1 MPGSARSTGSS
12 SPTAWASSAEPC
24 SDAAI
29 GSSVNSRCSHAP
41 AIVSS
46 ARRLVV
52 TFSMPSLTICWAA
65 AGSPLASSMASP
77 RPADEVADDRRVVL
91 EVPGGDDQVGRHEL
105 PVRPELGLVQEDLAA
120 AFVHQAG
127 GPRLGH
133 PGAVELAGLERGQRV
148 GVVLRGDRHVAAA
161 ARVGLEA
168 LLLEPRPQGHVLGV
182 AERRRGQLRRRRG
195 RPASS
200 MPSRTTSDAPP
211 DVVPATMRSA
221 SPPERA

>member
-24 SDAAI
+24 SDDAI

-52 TFSMPSLTICWAA
+52 TFSMPSLTTCWAA

-77 RPADEVADDRRVVL
+77 RPRMRSRTTAGWSSRYPVATIRWVVTNCPSGQISDSSRRTLPPPSFTRRVAHGSGTQAPSSSPAWNAASVSALSCGVIATSPPPLVSVSKPCSWSHARRATSWVL
-91 EVPGGDDQVGRHEL
+91 PSD
-105 PVRPELGLVQEDLAA
+105 
-120 AFVHQAG
+120 
-127 GPRLGH
+127 
-133 PGAVELAGLERGQRV
+133 
-148 GVVLRGDRHVAAA
+148 
-161 ARVGLEA
+161 
-168 LLLEPRPQGHVLGV
+168 GV
-182 AERRRGQLRRRRG
+182 ASLV
-195 RPASS
+195 PARSAGVS
-200 MPSRTTSDAPP
+200 MPSRTTSAAPP
-211 DVVPATMRSA
+211 EVVPATMRSA